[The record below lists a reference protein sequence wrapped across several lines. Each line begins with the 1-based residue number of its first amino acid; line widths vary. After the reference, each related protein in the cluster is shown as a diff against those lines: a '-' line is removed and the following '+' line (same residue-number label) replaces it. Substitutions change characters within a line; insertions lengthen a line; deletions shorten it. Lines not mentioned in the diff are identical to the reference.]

1 MAQKPEGCQLLREN
15 WKKKLVFEV
24 PKKPAP
30 TIDELIFVLE
40 NASSTFLLGLS
51 RFFSIHYLEGKIRS
65 DLHRGTA
72 GGQSSKMVAGGL
84 VGL

>member
-1 MAQKPEGCQLLREN
+1 MREN

-51 RFFSIHYLEGKIRS
+51 RFFSIHYWKEKSVQICIEAQQEVKARKWS
-65 DLHRGTA
+65 QED
-72 GGQSSKMVAGGL
+72 
-84 VGL
+84 